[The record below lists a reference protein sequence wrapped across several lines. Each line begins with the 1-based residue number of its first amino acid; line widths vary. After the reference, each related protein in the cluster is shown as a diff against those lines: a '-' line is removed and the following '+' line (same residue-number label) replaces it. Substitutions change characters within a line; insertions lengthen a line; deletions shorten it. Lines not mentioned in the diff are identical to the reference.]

1 MVADANEGR
10 EDRTMSVTDDEIT
23 TLVDYCEANLG
34 DPNLWKTPDGYPD
47 SLALCIIDAI
57 YSTGSHYSSV
67 VNVINRYIEAGG
79 SKHGAR
85 DLRQSITA
93 AGGGRGWAETV
104 AQNVKPAHTRAHAQ
118 LKAEVIEQA
127 ADLMIE
133 HKIDTVPDFVSCV
146 RDNLRDNDV
155 FRAWKRLPSQ
165 SSGVTYNYLLILAG
179 LPSIKPDRMVLSFL
193 SDALGEDA
201 ELSEDRAIDL
211 LEATAN
217 RIGVDPR
224 ALDHIA
230 WRAASGRELT
240 D

>member
-1 MVADANEGR
+1 
-10 EDRTMSVTDDEIT
+10 MSVTDDDIP
-23 TLVDYCEANLG
+23 TLIEYCEANLG
-34 DPNLWKTPDGYPD
+34 DPDLWKTPDGYPD

-67 VNVINRYIEAGG
+67 VKVINRYKRAGG
-79 SKHGAR
+79 ANHGAS
-85 DLRQSITA
+85 DLRQSIA
-93 AGGGRGWAETV
+93 HAGGGRGWAETI
-104 AQNVKPAHTRAHAQ
+104 AQNVKPAHTKAHAK

-133 HKIDTVPDFVSCV
+133 HGIDTVPDFVSTV
-146 RDNLRDNDV
+146 SDNLRDNNV
-155 FRAWKRLPSQ
+155 LRAWKKLPSQ

-179 LPSIKPDRMVLSFL
+179 LPSVKPDRMVLRFL
-193 SDALGEDA
+193 RDALGEDA
-201 ELSEDRAIDL
+201 DLNEGRAIDL
-211 LEATAN
+211 LEATAE